1 MWYAIFS
8 PVYCFFNRYRIDY
21 ALTNKRLYC
30 TSGLIRLDIASAK
43 LPEIQ
48 RLRVDVG
55 ALEAMFKRALSASA
69 PETRCVTWKTPTKF
83 IS

>member
-8 PVYCFFNRYRIDY
+8 PVYCFFNGYRIDY
-21 ALTNKRLYC
+21 ALTNKRLYF

-43 LPEIQ
+43 LPEVQ

-55 ALEAMFKRALSASA
+55 ALEAMFKRALPASA
-69 PETRCVTWKTPTKF
+69 PETRCVTWKIPTKF